1 MYCRYIDDCYIVT
14 STQSEMDECFRILNE
29 QSQYITFTRE
39 RPRNGW
45 LPYLNTQLMHSH
57 GILHV
62 KWYRKESSKNII
74 LHACSAH
81 PAAVK
86 RAIIRNMY
94 RTAASVCTGACERQ
108 ESLRLADEIVASNGY
123 SVHSRR
129 RRTRPRMNQN
139 IEERPKIPLCLPFI
153 SDRVSDAIRQSLLQ
167 SQLQNDVV
175 LVNIPNRNIRR
186 QLVRNRL
193 YDRICE
199 NSNCVICPYGKP
211 GDCAKSGVV
220 YEIECMTCHAK
231 YIGETG
237 RMLRIR
243 INEHLASK
251 RRGSLISP
259 LGKHR
264 RECHDENEFYVKC
277 RILAYEPETS
287 ARKTLEALWILAR
300 VPEMN
305 SRNEQ
310 MSITSDLMPFLSL
323 CGL

>member
-1 MYCRYIDDCYIVT
+1 
-14 STQSEMDECFRILNE
+14 MDECFRILNE

-57 GILHV
+57 GTLHV

-74 LHACSAH
+74 LHASSAH

-94 RTAASVCTGACERQ
+94 KTAASVCTGACERQ
-108 ESLRLADEIVASNGY
+108 ESLRLAKEIVISNGY

-129 RRTRPRMNQN
+129 IARRPKMNENGETRT
-139 IEERPKIPLCLPFI
+139 KIPLSLPFI
-153 SDRVSDAIRQSLLQ
+153 SDRVSDAVRQSLFQ
-167 SQLQNDVV
+167 SQLENDII
-175 LVNIPNRNIRR
+175 LVNIPNRNIKR

-199 NSNCVICPYGKP
+199 TNNCVICPHGKV
-211 GDCAKSGVV
+211 GDCVKSEVV
-220 YEIECMTCHAK
+220 YEIQCMTCQAK

-237 RMLRIR
+237 RMLRVR

-251 RRGSLISP
+251 RRESLISP

-264 RECHDENEFYVKC
+264 RENHNGNDFHVKC
-277 RILAYEPETS
+277 KILAHESDTS

-310 MSITSDLMPFLSL
+310 MSITNDLMPLLSL